1 MTSRRL
7 PTGWQQIPLE
17 ELVQPFPGHWGMDV
31 QAEGLTPAQ
40 VLGVGNVLNDGNLD
54 VESVPVRY
62 LAQSELECIAQEG
75 DLLVVKS
82 SGSATNI
89 RSGKTAICPHEL
101 TGRIACSNFMM
112 LLRPAKDKV
121 EPRWLWRYLNGRDAK
136 AFVQLI
142 AGSSTYPNI
151 KWSSYKKLLVPV
163 PPLPEQQRIVAK
175 LDKQMAALDR
185 AEKALAAQQATALAF
200 KRATLQ
206 TALDQAIHPEWE
218 CATLMDLCTFANGLW
233 TGKKPPFQQASVIRN
248 TNFTRDCTL
257 DFSDIAHLD
266 VEERQLRSRRL
277 RTGDIIL
284 ERSGGG
290 PKQPVGRVALFELND
305 EFYSFSNFTS
315 VIRVNERNGVL
326 PRFLWYYLFHLYSS
340 GVTEALQNHTSGI
353 RNLDFSSY
361 VMLSI
366 PVPTLDEQRRVVEQL
381 DWSIEQANN
390 LLSYVAE
397 QALTLASLRTSL
409 LDAAFS
415 GEISHD

>member
-185 AEKALAAQQATALAF
+185 AEKALAEQQAAASVLVA
-200 KRATLQ
+200 ATLQ
-206 TALDQAIHPEWE
+206 QIFSGPECTRWPSMRLVRAGTFDAGGTPAKDQQRYWSDTGYPFVTGADITSATVGARNARAFLTQEGLVSGKTAVCPAGTVL
-218 CATLMDLCTFANGLW
+218 
-233 TGKKPPFQQASVIRN
+233 VV
-248 TNFTRDCTL
+248 TRT
-257 DFSDIAHLD
+257 
-266 VEERQLRSRRL
+266 R
-277 RTGDIIL
+277 
-284 ERSGGG
+284 
-290 PKQPVGRVALFELND
+290 VGRVGIAGETVAVSQD
-305 EFYSFSNFTS
+305 ITAFTC
-315 VIRVNERNGVL
+315 
-326 PRFLWYYLFHLYSS
+326 
-340 GVTEALQNHTSGI
+340 Q
-353 RNLDFSSY
+353 RNLLPTY
-361 VMLSI
+361 VMWFLRKESDHLIAQSRGATIQGLRRSVLEDLDI
-366 PVPTLDEQRRVVEQL
+366 PVPSIPEQRQIAE
-381 DWSIEQANN
+381 SIEQATHN
-390 LLSYVAE
+390 VAML
-397 QALTLASLRTSL
+397 QQSITYQLGTLTSLRTSF

-415 GEISHD
+415 GEI

>member
-1 MTSRRL
+1 MSTDTSLSLGPLSRFALLQSGAFIDHTRVCRSGDY
-7 PTGWQQIPLE
+7 PVYGANGQIGWTDE
-17 ELVQPFPGHWGMDV
+17 FNYSGVEVVVGRVGSCGATVLVEGPAWITDNTIVVTP
-31 QAEGLTPAQ
+31 AEGVDAK
-40 VLGVGNVLNDGNLD
+40 
-54 VESVPVRY
+54 Y
-62 LAQSELECIAQEG
+62 LAYALG
-75 DLLVVKS
+75 
-82 SGSATNI
+82 
-89 RSGKTAICPHEL
+89 
-101 TGRIACSNFMM
+101 
-112 LLRPAKDKV
+112 AKDLRSLASSSIQPLLTQKILASV
-121 EPRWLWRYLNGRDAK
+121 EVFVPSLAK
-136 AFVQLI
+136 
-142 AGSSTYPNI
+142 
-151 KWSSYKKLLVPV
+151 
-163 PPLPEQQRIVAK
+163 QQRIVAK
-175 LDKQMAALDR
+175 LDEQMAALDG
-185 AEKALAAQQATALAF
+185 AEQALAEQQAAALAF

-218 CATLMDLCTFANGLW
+218 CATLMDLCTFTNGLW

-315 VIRVNERNGVL
+315 VIRVNERNRVL

-415 GEISHD
+415 GEI

>member
-151 KWSSYKKLLVPV
+151 KWSSYKNLLVPV
-163 PPLPEQQRIVAK
+163 PPLHNQQRIVAK
-175 LDKQMAALDR
+175 LDEQMSALDR
-185 AEKALAAQQATALAF
+185 AEKALAEQQAAACLLTAAV
-200 KRATLQ
+200 LQ
-206 TALDQAIHPEWE
+206 HVFSGPKSTSWLSARLVTVGTFDAGGTPAKDQQSYWA
-218 CATLMDLCTFANGLW
+218 D
-233 TGKKPPFQQASVIRN
+233 TGYPFVTGADITSTTVGARN
-248 TNFTRDCTL
+248 AR
-257 DFSDIAHLD
+257 AHLTQAGLD
-266 VEERQLRSRRL
+266 SGKTAVCPAGTVLVVT
-277 RTGDIIL
+277 RT
-284 ERSGGG
+284 R
-290 PKQPVGRVALFELND
+290 VGRIGVAGETVAVSQD
-305 EFYSFSNFTS
+305 ITAFTCHH
-315 VIRVNERNGVL
+315 NLL
-326 PRFLWYYLFHLYSS
+326 P
-340 GVTEALQNHTSGI
+340 A
-353 RNLDFSSY
+353 Y
-361 VMLSI
+361 VMWYLRKESEHLIAQSRGATIQGLRRSVLENLNI
-366 PVPTLDEQRRVVEQL
+366 PVPPVPEQKQLIETVEQ
-381 DWSIEQANN
+381 ATHNAA
-390 LLSYVAE
+390 LLQEDITHRLGTVA
-397 QALTLASLRTSL
+397 SMRTSL